1 MDSVKMK
8 TMGYRRVASVLI
20 RADRVLACYLPLFTS
35 GAVLSQKHLSIVWK
49 CTELRFTRGVLSFR
63 GDISG
68 VISRRDSRIP
78 ENGSVKNG
86 KNWILRIPF
95 FFFFFP
101 PTFLREIR
109 QKKKEKNVSIHC
121 TSSQKKW
128 TILLRNERGSGNM
141 RKISITWSGLSSRRS
156 ALIQK

>member
-95 FFFFFP
+95 FFFP
-101 PTFLREIR
+101 QPSCARYGK
-109 QKKKEKNVSIHC
+109 KKKEKNVSIHC

>member
-101 PTFLREIR
+101 QPSCARYG
-109 QKKKEKNVSIHC
+109 KKK
-121 TSSQKKW
+121 KKKMYPY
-128 TILLRNERGSGNM
+128 IVHLLRRNEQFYWEMNGEVEICVRY
-141 RKISITWSGLSSRRS
+141 R
-156 ALIQK
+156 